1 MPIGY
6 RGATVRKKAD
16 AAAIALVR
24 AIAGRTDKPLPRMQ
38 TRILNYLVE
47 RGYVGNHGITRP
59 ELAEM
64 AMHFGRSASLI
75 RHEIVKLVDLGAV
88 LRWQDEWKM
97 PHYSFNPE
105 WDALRVPE
113 EDEEAHA

>member
-24 AIAGRTDKPLPRMQ
+24 AIAQRTEKPLPRMQ

-47 RGYVGNHGITRP
+47 RGYVGNCGISRP
-59 ELAEM
+59 ELATM
-64 AMHFGRSASLI
+64 ASHFGRSASLI
-75 RHEIVKLVDLGAV
+75 RHEIVKLAKIGAV
-88 LRWQDEWKM
+88 LRWQDDWRL
-97 PHYSFNPE
+97 PHYSFNPD
-105 WDALRVPE
+105 WSLDTPE
-113 EDEEAHA
+113 DPTP